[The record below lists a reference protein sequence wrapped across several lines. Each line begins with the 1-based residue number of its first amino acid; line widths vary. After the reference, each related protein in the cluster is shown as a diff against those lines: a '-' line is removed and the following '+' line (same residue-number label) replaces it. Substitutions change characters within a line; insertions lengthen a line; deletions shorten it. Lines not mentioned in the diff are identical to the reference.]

1 MVTDSFPLSQRLDQ
15 LFPHL
20 VRQRVRHWK
29 FGTRMQGCHERAIE
43 RAIATSRPGSA
54 KQVAHYGRSDMGGRA
69 RADTIR
75 RLADAPPTT
84 MKLPTQEKRADPKT
98 LSFVLLMVIVTLAF
112 GLILW
117 PFWGAVFWGVIIAI
131 LFAPLQ
137 RLVVRRIRRRTWAAI
152 ATLAIILLIVTP
164 PLLLMVATLVQEGSG
179 VYARIKSGEL
189 NFGRYFQEIV
199 GALPPWFTEVMDR
212 FGISNFAD
220 IEKRLTS
227 AVAQA
232 SQMIATQVLGIGQNT
247 LEFVVSFFIA
257 LYLAFFL
264 LRDGPSLA
272 LRVKAAIPLDE
283 SHKQELARKFAT
295 VIRATVKGN
304 IVIAIIQGTL
314 GGLALWFLDVRGA
327 LLWAVLMAFLSL
339 LPAVGAGLIWGPV
352 AVYLLIT
359 GSVIQGAGLIVFGV
373 LVIGM
378 VDNVLR
384 PILVGKDT
392 RMPDY
397 VVLISTLGGLAVFG
411 INGFIIGPV
420 IAAMF
425 IAVWDIYVTERST
438 SSD

>member
-1 MVTDSFPLSQRLDQ
+1 
-15 LFPHL
+15 
-20 VRQRVRHWK
+20 
-29 FGTRMQGCHERAIE
+29 
-43 RAIATSRPGSA
+43 
-54 KQVAHYGRSDMGGRA
+54 
-69 RADTIR
+69 
-75 RLADAPPTT
+75 
-84 MKLPTQEKRADPKT
+84 MKLPPPQQSAGLETR
-98 LSFVLLMVIVTLAF
+98 SFVLLLVIVTLAF
-112 GLILW
+112 GVILL

-137 RLVVRRIRRRTWAAI
+137 RRLVRRMGQRRTWAAL

-164 PLLLMVATLVQEGSG
+164 PLILIVATLVQESSA
-179 VYARIKSGEL
+179 VYARIQSGEL

-199 GALPPWFTEVMDR
+199 SALPPWFTQLLDR
-212 FGISNFAD
+212 FGIGNFAD
-220 IEKRLTS
+220 IEQRLS
-227 AVAQA
+227 AAVAQA
-232 SQMIATQVLGIGQNT
+232 SRLIATQVLGVGQNT
-247 LEFVVSFFIA
+247 LEFVVGFFIA

-264 LRDGPSLA
+264 LRDGPAITL
-272 LRVKAAIPLDE
+272 LVKEAIPLDE
-283 SHKQELARKFAT
+283 QHKRALAGKFAT

-339 LPAVGAGLIWGPV
+339 LPAVGAGLIWAPV

-359 GSVIQGAGLIVFGV
+359 GSVIQGAGLIAFGV

-411 INGFIIGPV
+411 INGFIIGPA

-425 IAVWDIYVTERST
+425 IAVWDIYVSARAAPPH
-438 SSD
+438 

>member
-1 MVTDSFPLSQRLDQ
+1 MQLPPSQ
-15 LFPHL
+15 
-20 VRQRVRHWK
+20 QRASPN
-29 FGTRMQGCHERAIE
+29 T
-43 RAIATSRPGSA
+43 P
-54 KQVAHYGRSDMGGRA
+54 
-69 RADTIR
+69 
-75 RLADAPPTT
+75 
-84 MKLPTQEKRADPKT
+84 
-98 LSFVLLMVIVTLAF
+98 SFVLLMVIVTLAF
-112 GLILW
+112 GVILK

-137 RLVVRRIRRRTWAAI
+137 RWVLRRIKRRTWSAI

-164 PLLLMVATLVQEGSG
+164 PLFLLIGALAQEGSG
-179 VYARIKSGEL
+179 VYARIRSGEL
-189 NFGRYFQEIV
+189 NFGRYFREIA
-199 GALPPWFTEVMDR
+199 GMLPPWFTQVLDR
-212 FGISNFAD
+212 FGISNFTD
-220 IEKRLTS
+220 IEQRLTS

-232 SQMIATQVLGIGQNT
+232 SQLIATQVLGIGQNT
-247 LEFVVSFFIA
+247 LEFVVGFFIA

-264 LRDGPSLA
+264 LRDGPALA
-272 LRVKAAIPLDE
+272 LRVKAAVPLDE
-283 SHKQELARKFAT
+283 AHKLALSRKFAT

-304 IVIAIIQGTL
+304 IVIAVIQGTL
-314 GGLALWFLDVRGA
+314 GGLALWFLDVQGA
-327 LLWAVLMAFLSL
+327 LLWAVLMACLSL

-359 GSVIQGAGLIVFGV
+359 GNVIQGAGLIVFGV

-425 IAVWDIYVTERST
+425 IAVWDIYVSEQST
-438 SSD
+438 PSN